1 MTNQRLYSDF
11 ALFFLKASS
20 ILVYLFHNKPVI
32 FTARSLAA
40 HLGCVSLGNTN
51 ADYQKQKRELL
62 FFHKIQKWI
71 LSDSKLRIHL
81 WD

>member
-20 ILVYLFHNKPVI
+20 ILVYLFHKKPVI

-40 HLGCVSLGNTN
+40 HLGG
-51 ADYQKQKRELL
+51 LL
-62 FFHKIQKWI
+62 KAKTRVTF
-71 LSDSKLRIHL
+71 L
-81 WD
+81 

>member
-20 ILVYLFHNKPVI
+20 ILVYLFHKKPVI

-40 HLGCVSLGNTN
+40 HLGCVSLGK
-51 ADYQKQKRELL
+51 YKC
-62 FFHKIQKWI
+62 
-71 LSDSKLRIHL
+71 
-81 WD
+81 

>member
-1 MTNQRLYSDF
+1 MTNQRLYSDY
-11 ALFFLKASS
+11 ALFFLKALC

-51 ADYQKQKRELL
+51 ADY
-62 FFHKIQKWI
+62 
-71 LSDSKLRIHL
+71 
-81 WD
+81 